1 MVDESELRAVL
12 AYAVQQLDGHLEILG
27 ARLCAE
33 ADYPTWLWKQSDA
46 HAGRRYAS
54 QVIQAIDYQDGQDAH
69 HCRAAPGLLGGAPE
83 TLAAARAVN
92 HWKQRVRAAL
102 APMVKRTIVVHDP
115 ETGKP
120 LKRPLDKV
128 ALAALKHP
136 RFHKRQA
143 LRQLVV
149 IDHPVSRAT
158 FFWAKL
164 PKIQTI
170 DKVEAIK
177 RLSERLERSDSPEL
191 RLEWERLQL
200 IGARE
205 RLAVVNEPHIHPKVN
220 LVLHTVDGIKR
231 IPKRG
236 VLPVLYP
243 DQPGAA
249 GPDIRALPDEPP
261 PAGHRLKRS
270 DVQIEAE
277 PYLPS
282 LRIHRYLPPY
292 RILSEERG

>member
-1 MVDESELRAVL
+1 MAQDSELRAVL
-12 AYAVQQLDGHLEILG
+12 AYALQQLEMALDSLD

-33 ADYPTWLWKQSDA
+33 DRYPTWLWKQPDA
-46 HAGRRYAS
+46 KAGRRQAS
-54 QVIQAIDYQDGQDAH
+54 QVIRAIDYQDGQDAH
-69 HCRAAPGLLGGAPE
+69 HCRVAPGILGAAPE

-102 APMVKRTIVVHDP
+102 APMAKRKTVVQDRD
-115 ETGKP
+115 TGKTI
-120 LKRPLDKV
+120 KRPLDRV
-128 ALAALKHP
+128 ALAWLKHP

-143 LRQLVV
+143 LRELVV

-164 PKIQTI
+164 PKIQSI
-170 DKVEAIK
+170 DKAQAIK
-177 RLSERLERSDSPEL
+177 RLRERLERGESPQL
-191 RLEWERLQL
+191 RLEWDRLEAV
-200 IGARE
+200 GDGE
-205 RLAVVNEPHIHPKVN
+205 RLAVVDEPHIHPKVN
-220 LVLHTVDGIKR
+220 LVLQTVDGIKR

-243 DQPGAA
+243 DQPGAS
-249 GPDIRALPDEPP
+249 GPDVRALPDEPP

-292 RILSEERG
+292 RVITEQQD

>member
-12 AYAVQQLDGHLEILG
+12 AYAVQQLDVHLEILG
-27 ARLCAE
+27 ARVCAE
-33 ADYPTWLWKQSDA
+33 ASYPTWLWKHADA
-46 HAGRRYAS
+46 NVGRRHAS
-54 QVIQAIDYQDGQDAH
+54 QVIQAIDYQNGQGAH
-69 HCRAAPGLLGGAPE
+69 HCRVAPGLLGAAPE

-92 HWKQRVRAAL
+92 HWKQRVRTAL
-102 APMVKRTIVVHDP
+102 APMAKRKIVVQDP
-115 ETGKP
+115 ETGKAI
-120 LKRPLDKV
+120 KRPLDKV

-143 LRQLVV
+143 LRELVV

-177 RLSERLERSDSPEL
+177 RLSERLERNESPEL
-191 RLEWERLQL
+191 RLEWNRLQVVS
-200 IGARE
+200 AHE

-220 LVLHTVDGIKR
+220 LVLHTVDGITR

-249 GPDIRALPDEPP
+249 GPDIRVLPDEPP

-292 RILSEERG
+292 RVRSEEHG

>member
-1 MVDESELRAVL
+1 MEQDSELRAVL
-12 AYAVQQLDGHLEILG
+12 AYAVQQLEVHLDILD

-33 ADYPTWLWKQSDA
+33 DGYPTWLWKQPDA
-46 HAGRRYAS
+46 KAGRRQAG
-54 QVIQAIDYQDGQDAH
+54 QVIRAIDYQDGQDAH
-69 HCRAAPGLLGGAPE
+69 HCRVAPGILGAAPE

-102 APMVKRTIVVHDP
+102 APMAKRRIVVQDP
-115 ETGKP
+115 ETGKAV
-120 LKRPLDKV
+120 KRPLDKV
-128 ALAALKHP
+128 ALAWLKHP

-143 LRQLVV
+143 LRELVV

-170 DKVEAIK
+170 DKTEAIK
-177 RLSERLERSDSPEL
+177 RLRERLERGESPEL
-191 RLEWERLQL
+191 RLEWDRLQVVSD
-200 IGARE
+200 RE

-220 LVLHTVDGIKR
+220 LVLQTVDGIKR

-243 DQPGAA
+243 DEPGAA
-249 GPDIRALPDEPP
+249 GPDIRTLPDEPP

-292 RILSEERG
+292 RVIAEEQG